1 MVKLVNGVGVK
12 RSNKQY
18 TEQDR
23 INTME
28 MINMFTSDSDIIFAV
43 DSVIFYLLPLY
54 KYVNFP
60 HYKWL
65 N

>member
-28 MINMFTSDSDIIFAV
+28 MINMFTSDSDIIFPV

-54 KYVNFP
+54 RHVSFT
-60 HYKWL
+60 HYK
-65 N
+65 